1 MTDITSTYQDASRI
15 NNRLKIEEANPF
27 LTESRSKMAAA
38 NKDLKT
44 SDRGLKSSRFIFL
57 LTVKRQD
64 LCSGQSSER
73 RVRALLAHVYQTVQS
88 IRPLP
93 SFFDR
98 GAQGIPTCLPTLPT

>member
-1 MTDITSTYQDASRI
+1 MTDIISTYQDASRI

-64 LCSGQSSER
+64 LCSGHSSER
-73 RVRALLAHVYQTVQS
+73 RVRALLAHVYQTS
-88 IRPLP
+88 H
-93 SFFDR
+93 FFINPPAFC
-98 GAQGIPTCLPTLPT
+98 G